1 MIEARYGLMSI
12 PLFETIKSVL
22 RPAQSTN
29 MEAESATKKLKI
41 WTMIGKLT
49 NGHKLHRFR
58 PEGCH

>member
-1 MIEARYGLMSI
+1 MSI

-41 WTMIGKLT
+41 WTIIGKLI